1 MSDRRYYW
9 DIKRV
14 LVVPS
19 MGNNSAEPPLNEL
32 LDKGWE
38 YLGREI
44 VTAPDKS
51 SRLLHIVGLP
61 KSVDDAKKHEEQ
73 C

>member
-44 VTAPDKS
+44 VTAPD
-51 SRLLHIVGLP
+51 
-61 KSVDDAKKHEEQ
+61 
-73 C
+73 